1 MPSIKERVINEVRRH
16 AVQMTPSLLASMDA
30 ANATKQLEVDPWENV
45 LGSKIVDDD
54 DSDDDDVE

>member
-16 AVQMTPSLLASMDA
+16 ALHMTPSMLASMDA
-30 ANATKQLEVDPWENV
+30 AGATEQLEVNPLENI
-45 LGSKIVDDD
+45 LASKLTDDD